1 MEIFD
6 QKDFLPRLWIPGP
19 DASFFSELKYFMGF
33 VQLQDM
39 LDRSIIKY
47 FADRERREDSPSG
60 TLATESVGVYT
71 QQFPYPCYE
80 EDKFVRYY

>member
-1 MEIFD
+1 
-6 QKDFLPRLWIPGP
+6 
-19 DASFFSELKYFMGF
+19 MGF

-47 FADRERREDSPSG
+47 FADLEGRPDTPSG
-60 TLATESVGVYT
+60 APATESVGVYT

-80 EDKFVRYY
+80 DDK

>member
-1 MEIFD
+1 MWKCVKERF
-6 QKDFLPRLWIPGP
+6 QPRLWIPGP
-19 DASFFSELKYFMGF
+19 DASFFTELKYFMGF

-47 FADRERREDSPSG
+47 FADLEGRPDTPSG
-60 TLATESVGVYT
+60 APATESVGVYT

-80 EDKFVRYY
+80 DDK